1 MDDRASRM
9 TKQVDSTKQPGITI
23 NNILLSESIF
33 KRLPQVPDKIDV
45 HFSFSVNNNLYNEGK
60 NLVTELS
67 VELNTITD
75 PVYGKFVFVG
85 LFSVNGNENVPLEQF
100 AECNAPAYIV
110 PYVREEIHSRS
121 MKAGLPQI
129 FLPPVNLHALV
140 KEDSGK

>member
-1 MDDRASRM
+1 MDAGESCM
-9 TKQVDSTKQPGITI
+9 TKQMDTTKQPGITI
-23 NNILLSESIF
+23 NNILLAESAF
-33 KRLPQVPDKIDV
+33 KRLPQVPDKIDI

-67 VELNTITD
+67 VELNTIND

-85 LFSVNGNENVPLEQF
+85 LFSVDGNENMPLETF
-100 AECNAPAYIV
+100 AECNAPAYIM

-129 FLPPVNLHALV
+129 FLPPLNIQASLNEKL
-140 KEDSGK
+140 KK